1 MSLILDPAPRSA
13 RRWWIFA
20 VGSLNFV
27 LSMFYRVSTAVIS
40 PALVKEMGFTSG
52 QLSDLSAAFF
62 YAFAASQLPVGLAID
77 RLGSRITVGLLA
89 VVGLGGVLL
98 FALGQTPG
106 QLIAGRV
113 LLGIGMSGSFMA
125 VLTLLTAWFPVDRFG
140 LLSGCVVSI
149 GAVGNLLAATPLAL
163 LSQWIGW
170 RNTFLVFGGG
180 NALIIVAL
188 LLVIRDRPPGSEKPS
203 RKPDSLTAGLSRIF
217 RMYSYWAISLTNFVR
232 YGYIAALQ
240 GLWAAPFLIYGLG
253 WSEIQAGNAIF
264 VMGLGYMAGMPV
276 FGTLSDRVF
285 RSRKKVVFSTMVVFC
300 VLIFSVTAW
309 SARPPLFL
317 VFATFFGLGFL
328 GSPGQI
334 LYAHMKELLPTAMV
348 AQALTAVNLFTILG
362 AGVMTQI
369 IGMAVGGEPA
379 SLSGPEGFSG
389 IWYVGAVAL
398 LVVCGLYSPVPDSTM
413 LREEH

>member
-27 LSMFYRVSTAVIS
+27 LSMFSRVSTAVIS

-125 VLTLLTAWFPVDRFG
+125 VLTLLTVWFPVDRFG

-170 RNTFLVFGGG
+170 RNTFLVFGGV

-188 LLVIRDRPPGSEKPS
+188 LLVIRDRPPGSEKQS

-300 VLIFSVTAW
+300 VLIFSVTGW
-309 SARPPLFL
+309 SARPPHLL

-334 LYAHMKELLPTAMV
+334 LYAHMKELLPPAMV

-379 SLSGPEGFSG
+379 SLSGPDGFNG
-389 IWYVGAVAL
+389 IWYVGVVAL
-398 LVVCGLYSPVPDSTM
+398 LVVCGLYSPVPDSDM